1 MSIQKFTSTEKVIAA
16 LIILS
21 IVLIKWSEYFVSPS
35 KLLPSGGDGTKNY
48 FTFLYH
54 VKHDS
59 TYWKFEGMNYPFGE
73 NIVFTDNQPL
83 WVVFTK
89 WIHSLVG
96 LSDGAMI
103 AFHNWAILIGLAL
116 GSLGIFFVLRK
127 LQTGTVF
134 ALFCT
139 VGLMFLQPQLDRM
152 QSHYSMVYP
161 FLPWVFYGWLHI
173 WENHKIKQYSLAL
186 SLLVLTGGLLHMY
199 HFLTMA
205 VCIGLAGI
213 LYLLQNRNIKGF
225 KTLAAMW
232 GIQIIVPFGIL
243 FLLSNFILPV
253 PDRPVKVWGFFSY
266 HSAWEGLFF
275 SYKLPLFQYINEH
288 ITKIRTLDHI
298 EGVNYIGWVSAAF
311 VLLSIPVLVFKFFR
325 FLKNKNFSF
334 TPRTNLAF
342 IFIFSALISFGLP
355 FTIKGL
361 GWLLDYTGPFQ
372 QFRSIGRIGW
382 ISFYAI
388 NFISLSWLYEK
399 ISAWKYK
406 IPAYLTL
413 VIIGTIVL
421 YEGYYTIPLNQ
432 NPPELQGAF
441 TEKLSDIPIDTK
453 KYQALLPD
461 PYLHGGAE
469 CFGWGPSGG
478 NQDQVFQVGFKLGMP
493 SMASIMS
500 RTSLKQS
507 AMLNQLVCK
516 PYDVPEIIRVLKNKD
531 NRPILVL
538 ESTLDLWHRNSSL
551 SHWTKNTQIVYEGQ
565 GFRLRELPLNH
576 FNTIVAAYRDSLAT
590 IQTDTLSNKPLVFD
604 HSPKDKT
611 WGHEVVLQIDE
622 NMKGDN
628 LFLMEVVYKENTD
641 VNAIFECWQ
650 YADSPDHIHH
660 FSLRIHNHIKRMKDG
675 KLYIEV
681 PVHIASAT
689 KKMSVRLSK
698 DRQKKNEILP
708 FKNARLVKVVLRQ

>member
-1 MSIQKFTSTEKVIAA
+1 MSIQKFTYFEKVIASF
-16 LIILS
+16 IILS
-21 IVLIKWSEYFVSPS
+21 VVLVKWSEYFVSPS

-83 WVVFTK
+83 WVVITK
-89 WIHSLVG
+89 WIHSVVG
-96 LSDGAMI
+96 LSDGALI
-103 AFHNWAILIGLAL
+103 GFHNWAILIGLAL

-173 WENHKIKQYSLAL
+173 WENHKIKPYSLTI

-199 HFLTMA
+199 HFLTMV

-213 LYLLQNRNIKGF
+213 LYLLQNRNINGL
-225 KTLAAMW
+225 KTLATMW
-232 GIQIIVPFGIL
+232 GIQIIVPFTIL
-243 FLLSNFILPV
+243 FLISNFILPV
-253 PDRPVKVWGFFSY
+253 SDRPFKVWGFFSY
-266 HSAWEGLFF
+266 HSYWEGLFF

-288 ITKIRTLDHI
+288 ITKIRTIDHI

-311 VLLSIPVLVFKFFR
+311 VLLSVPVLVFKLFR
-325 FLKNKNFSF
+325 LVKNKNFSF

-342 IFIFSALISFGLP
+342 IFVFSALISFGLP

-399 ISAWKYK
+399 ISAWKHK

-441 TEKLSDIPIDTK
+441 TEKLNDIPIDTK

-461 PYLHGGAE
+461 PYLHVGSE
-469 CFGWGPSGG
+469 CFSYGSSGG
-478 NQDQVFQVGFKLGMP
+478 NQDQAFEVGYKLGLP
-493 SMASIMS
+493 SMASVMS
-500 RTSLKQS
+500 RTSLHQS
-507 AMLNQLVCK
+507 VMLNQLVCK
-516 PYDVPEIIRVLKNKD
+516 PYDVPDIILFLKKRD
-531 NRPILVL
+531 NRPLLVL

-551 SHWTKNTQIVYEGQ
+551 SHWTKNTKIVYEGQ
-565 GFRLRELPLNH
+565 GFRLRELPLQH
-576 FNTIVAAYRDSLAT
+576 FDTIVAAFRDSLAT
-590 IQTDTLSNKPLVFD
+590 IQTDTLGNIPLVFD
-604 HSPKDKT
+604 HSLKDKT

-622 NMKGDN
+622 KTKGDN
-628 LFLMEVVYKENTD
+628 LFLMEVTCQENTD
-641 VNAIFECWQ
+641 VNAIFECWL
-650 YADSPDHIHH
+650 YTDGPKHVDRVSVSIN
-660 FSLRIHNHIKRMKDG
+660 NHIKRIKNG

-681 PVHIASAT
+681 PLQIGGVI
-689 KKMSVRLSK
+689 KKISIRLSK
-698 DRQKKNEILP
+698 DRQKKNEMLLYE
-708 FKNARLVKVVLRQ
+708 NARLIKVKLKE